1 MLARRSLLRFGFAAV
16 AGAGL
21 SAFDLNAGG
30 APVVPTLAFTPPPPV
45 PAARSAAVAQ
55 FTSIAPRKVALH
67 NLHTGEKLDAV
78 YFENGRYAP
87 DVMQAVNHMLRDYRT
102 GDAHMID
109 PRLLDL
115 LDAVTK
121 RIGSRAP
128 VQVLCGYRSPK
139 TNAMLH
145 QHSEQVALHSLH
157 LKGQAIDIRLDDA
170 ALPHLHSAALKLGAG
185 GVGYYPVSNF
195 VHIDV
200 GPVRRWQGT

>member
-1 MLARRSLLRFGFAAV
+1 MLARRNLLRLGLAAA

-21 SAFDLNAGG
+21 SAVHANAGDL
-30 APVVPTLAFTPPPPV
+30 PLVPTLPFTPPPV
-45 PAARSAAVAQ
+45 PGAPLRA
-55 FTSIAPRKVALH
+55 IASRTVALH
-67 NLHTGEKLDAV
+67 NLHTGEKLSAV
-78 YFENGRYAP
+78 YYENGRYAP
-87 DVMQAVNHMLRDYRT
+87 DVMHAVNHVLRDYRT
-102 GDAHMID
+102 GDTHMID

-121 RIGSRAP
+121 RTGSRDP
-128 VQVLCGYRSPK
+128 VEVICGYRSPR

-145 QHSEQVALHSLH
+145 QHSEEVASHSLH

-170 ALPHLHSAALKLGAG
+170 ALPHLHDAALKLGAG